1 MADVLTFSEAHTTSR
16 GQHSNERLTHS
27 SVKGTELEIL
37 RGTWDRQGK
46 KFSLSA
52 AFTARHTA
60 FRWPSG
66 VLCSAVRSNLDFGTI
81 PVPSTLPPC
90 AGRRLASAPWYFFP
104 HADRNNYKC
113 MSCCELPCQS
123 HPRHQEVPQPT
134 RCLFCLVTL
143 LFLARKHR
151 PWVANG

>member
-90 AGRRLASAPWYFFP
+90 AGRRLASAPWYFFLTRTGTITSAC
-104 HADRNNYKC
+104 HAASY
-113 MSCCELPCQS
+113 
-123 HPRHQEVPQPT
+123 
-134 RCLFCLVTL
+134 
-143 LFLARKHR
+143 LARATPVIR
-151 PWVANG
+151 RSLSLQDVSSA